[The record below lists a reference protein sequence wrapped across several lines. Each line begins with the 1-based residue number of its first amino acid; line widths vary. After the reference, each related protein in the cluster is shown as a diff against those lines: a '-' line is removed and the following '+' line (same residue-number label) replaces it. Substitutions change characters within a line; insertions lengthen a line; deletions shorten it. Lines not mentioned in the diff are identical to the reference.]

1 MGRDPRNR
9 ASSQKTLYF
18 NPRALVGRD
27 SGRSTWAC
35 GRPYFNPRAL
45 VGRDSVLSV
54 LDDRD
59 VISIHAPSW
68 GATNS
73 LISDSF
79 VIVIS
84 IHAPSWGATKIKKQP
99 PRKGGISIHAP
110 SWGATTAVNRY
121 YLARMISI
129 HAPSWGATA
138 AFNERK
144 AKQKISI
151 HAPSWG
157 ATVEHEQEMQR
168 LKFQSTRPRG
178 ARPSCMASAAQA
190 RHFNPRALV
199 GRDSACLH
207 GLNYSGHAI
216 FFANLIFSR
225 AVTGIFR
232 RKVLCVIRVRTE
244 ILRLFSRRRCLL
256 QHQSSFSFITW
267 FCTDVLRFS
276 CVFIA

>member
-1 MGRDPRNR
+1 MGRDVLGYRKFHVSNHFNPRALVGRDSPYLYCTLKGRDFNPR
-9 ASSQKTLYF
+9 ALVGRDAWRRRSGKEYSYF

-27 SGRSTWAC
+27 PSSPKIPQPASH
-35 GRPYFNPRAL
+35 FNPRAL
-45 VGRDSVLSV
+45 VGRDSRLV
-54 LDDRD
+54 RF
-59 VISIHAPSW
+59 P
-68 GATNS
+68 GA
-73 LISDSF
+73 
-79 VIVIS
+79 
-84 IHAPSWGATKIKKQP
+84 
-99 PRKGGISIHAP
+99 
-110 SWGATTAVNRY
+110 
-121 YLARMISI
+121 
-129 HAPSWGATA
+129 
-138 AFNERK
+138 
-144 AKQKISI
+144 AKD
-151 HAPSWG
+151 
-157 ATVEHEQEMQR
+157 
-168 LKFQSTRPRG
+168 
-178 ARPSCMASAAQA
+178 
-190 RHFNPRALV
+190 FNPRALV